1 MKTTKLLMSA
11 AVVATLF
18 FAGCSPK
25 DGDIQTAVKA
35 KEASEVN
42 VAVTKG
48 EVTLTGEV
56 ATEADKAKAED
67 IAKAEKG
74 VKSVVNNLTVK
85 PLIDSSAPV
94 VIADDAVLT
103 KNVADATK
111 DYPTVQTTVK
121 DGVVTLKGEISKSS
135 LVKLMQQLSVL
146 KPKKIDN
153 QLTVK

>member
-18 FAGCSPK
+18 FAGCAPK

-35 KEASEVN
+35 KEAAEVS

-56 ATEADKAKAED
+56 ADEAEKAKAET

-74 VKSVVNNLTVK
+74 VKSVINNLTIK
-85 PLIDSSAPV
+85 PVLSSVPV
-94 VIADDAVLT
+94 VIADDSTLI
-103 KNVADATK
+103 KNVADAAK
-111 DYPTVQTTVK
+111 DFPTVQTSVK

>member
-35 KEASEVN
+35 KEAAEVS

-56 ATEADKAKAED
+56 ANDADKAKAEV

-85 PLIDSSAPV
+85 PMAAPV
-94 VIADDAVLT
+94 VIAEDATLI

-111 DYPTVQTTVK
+111 DFPTVKTAIK
-121 DGVVTLKGEISKSS
+121 DGVVTLTGEINKAS
-135 LVKLMQQLSVL
+135 LITLMQHLSAL

>member
-1 MKTTKLLMSA
+1 MKTTKLFMSA

-25 DGDIQTAVKA
+25 DGDIEKAVKA
-35 KEASEVN
+35 KEASEVS
-42 VAVTKG
+42 VAVAKG

-56 ATEADKAKAED
+56 ADDAEKAKAEV

-85 PLIDSSAPV
+85 SVMPV
-94 VIADDAVLT
+94 VIAEDATLI
-103 KNVADATK
+103 KNVADAAK
-111 DYPTVQTTVK
+111 DFPTVQTSVK
-121 DGVVTLKGEISKSS
+121 DGVVTLKGEINKSS

>member
-11 AVVATLF
+11 GVVATLF
-18 FAGCSPK
+18 FAACSPK

-35 KEASEVN
+35 KEASEVS

-56 ATEADKAKAED
+56 ADEAEKAKAET

-74 VKSVVNNLTVK
+74 VKSVVNNLTIK
-85 PLIDSSAPV
+85 PAFNTTAPV
-94 VIADDAVLT
+94 VIADDAALT
-103 KNVADATK
+103 KNVVDAAK
-111 DYPTVQTTVK
+111 DFPTVQTTVK

>member
-1 MKTTKLLMSA
+1 MKTTKLFMSA

-18 FAGCSPK
+18 FAACSPK

-35 KEASEVN
+35 KEAAEVN

-56 ATEADKAKAED
+56 ADEAEKAKAET

-74 VKSVVNNLTVK
+74 VKSVVNNLTIK
-85 PLIDSSAPV
+85 PVLSSVPV
-94 VIADDAVLT
+94 VIAEDSTLI

-111 DYPTVQTTVK
+111 DFPTVQTSVK

>member
-1 MKTTKLLMSA
+1 MSA
-11 AVVATLF
+11 AVVAMLF
-18 FAGCSPK
+18 FAACSPK

-35 KEASEVN
+35 KEAAEVS

-56 ATEADKAKAED
+56 ADEAEKAKAET

-74 VKSVVNNLTVK
+74 VKSVVNNLTIKSV
-85 PLIDSSAPV
+85 LSSAPV
-94 VIADDAVLT
+94 VVADDSTLI

-111 DYPTVQTTVK
+111 DFPTVQTSVK

>member
-1 MKTTKLLMSA
+1 MKTTKLFMSV
-11 AVVATLF
+11 AVVTTLF
-18 FAGCSPK
+18 FAACSPK

-35 KEASEVN
+35 KEAAEVS

-56 ATEADKAKAED
+56 ADEAEKAKAET

-74 VKSVVNNLTVK
+74 VKSVVNNLTIK
-85 PLIDSSAPV
+85 PTMSSAPV
-94 VIADDAVLT
+94 VIADDSALV
-103 KNVADATK
+103 KNVTDATK
-111 DYPTVQTTVK
+111 DFPTVQTSVK

>member
-35 KEASEVN
+35 KEASEVS

-56 ATEADKAKAED
+56 ADEAEKAKAEV

-74 VKSVVNNLTVK
+74 VKSVVNNLTIKSGLASLV
-85 PLIDSSAPV
+85 PV
-94 VIADDAVLT
+94 VIS
-103 KNVADATK
+103 VAAPEKVNPVDPIDLFVSDCDVAKSTSV
-111 DYPTVQTTVK
+111 TVPDGSVAFVIPVEVK
-121 DGVVTLKGEISKSS
+121 VVA
-135 LVKLMQQLSVL
+135 
-146 KPKKIDN
+146 
-153 QLTVK
+153 

>member
-1 MKTTKLLMSA
+1 MKTTKLFMSA
-11 AVVATLF
+11 AVVTTLF
-18 FAGCSPK
+18 FAACSPK

-35 KEASEVN
+35 KEAAEVS

-56 ATEADKAKAED
+56 ADEAEKAKAET

-74 VKSVVNNLTVK
+74 VKSVVNNLTIK
-85 PLIDSSAPV
+85 PTMSSAPV
-94 VIADDAVLT
+94 VIADDSTLV
-103 KNVADATK
+103 KNVIDATK
-111 DYPTVQTTVK
+111 DFPAVQASVK